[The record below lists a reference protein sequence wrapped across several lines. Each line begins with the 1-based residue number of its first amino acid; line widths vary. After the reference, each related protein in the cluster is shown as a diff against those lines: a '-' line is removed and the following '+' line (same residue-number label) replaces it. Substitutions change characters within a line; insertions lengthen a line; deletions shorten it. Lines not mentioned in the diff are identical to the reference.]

1 MGGCSLISLIFI
13 QQHPLGA
20 GWVTVQPCS
29 PSSKTIPV
37 LLPCPAWVC
46 LFLFV
51 FPPPFFFIVAGSE
64 STSRQGSPE
73 GLELCPLTGK
83 HLCWAGSPS
92 RELLL
97 LCRLV

>member
-37 LLPCPAWVC
+37 LLPFPAWVC
-46 LFLFV
+46 LF
-51 FPPPFFFIVAGSE
+51 PPLFFIVAGSE

-73 GLELCPLTGK
+73 GLELSPLTGK
-83 HLCWAGSPS
+83 HLCWAESPS
-92 RELLL
+92 RDLLL